1 MTRQQIDSLA
11 AEFHMTERL
20 ASPFGSPHYV
30 HDAEGAEL
38 ELIVSRDNLH
48 VSLLF
53 EAESMGHLNYCHGQA
68 IADWSVD
75 AVRLELH
82 RLARRRS
89 RHEDESIASLELEA
103 A

>member
-1 MTRQQIDSLA
+1 MTRQQINTLA

-30 HDAEGAEL
+30 HDTQGAEL
-38 ELIVSRDNLH
+38 ELIVSRENLH

-53 EAESMGHLNYCHGQA
+53 EAESMSHLNHCHGQA

-75 AVRLELH
+75 AVRSELQ

-89 RHEDESIASLELEA
+89 AREDESIEALELEA